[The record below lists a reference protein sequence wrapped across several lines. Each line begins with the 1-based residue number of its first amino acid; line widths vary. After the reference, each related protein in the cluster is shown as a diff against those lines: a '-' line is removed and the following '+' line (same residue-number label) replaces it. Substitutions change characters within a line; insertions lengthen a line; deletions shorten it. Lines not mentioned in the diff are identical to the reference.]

1 MQGMTD
7 ERPIDAVSDLV
18 LLMLLQNEERGVRRL
33 AGITRL
39 QKLIFLLSESP
50 QYLDLVGQGLA
61 PEVHFEPYRMGPF
74 TSEIYQAIDVLAD
87 FRPSL
92 ISSDEGTR
100 DRVDDVELDR
110 YIDEVDLDRSE
121 PPVTTDPRPTTFRL
135 TDPGRLV
142 ARALAESAP
151 QPLIQALKQVISEY
165 GGLSLNE
172 LLRRVYTAY
181 PKMTERSEI
190 RSQLGL
196 G

>member
-1 MQGMTD
+1 MPTMTE
-7 ERPIDAVSDLV
+7 ERLIDAVSDLV
-18 LLMLLQNEERGVRRL
+18 LLTLLENEERGMRGL

-39 QKLIFLLSESP
+39 QKLVFLLSQSP
-50 QYLDLVGQGLA
+50 EYVELVRTGLA
-61 PEVHFEPYRMGPF
+61 PEVRFHPYRMGPF
-74 TSEIYQAIDVLAD
+74 TPEIYQAIDVLAD

-92 ISSDEGTR
+92 ISADRGTR
-100 DRVDDVELDR
+100 ERVDDVELDR

-121 PPVTTDPRPTTFRL
+121 PAVTTDPRPTTFKL
-135 TDPGRLV
+135 TDPGRRV

-151 QPLIQALKQVISEY
+151 QPLMHALRRVISEY
-165 GGLSLNE
+165 GGLSLTE